1 MDEATKLVEALTK
14 ALGPIGQQVYATYRA
29 QYMIYG
35 ELDLQF
41 ALGLSVLGVLMLALA
56 VWVRDDMFSDGTPA
70 MVLFAVVGIAM
81 LGIALACYVH
91 GRMFL
96 ANPDYYAIRALLRG
110 VG

>member
-56 VWVRDDMFSDGTPA
+56 VVVRDDEFSDATPA
-70 MVLFAVVGIAM
+70 KVLYTVVGIAM
-81 LGIALACYVH
+81 LGIALVCYVH

-96 ANPDYYAIRALLRG
+96 ANPNFYAIQELLKSVR
-110 VG
+110 